1 MNRLAGLLLVIVSSA
16 TAQTPSAGAAGSLW
30 EHLQAVPWDAPYAD
44 WQRAHPQLA
53 CRQSPEGEHPT
64 LPDELWSYRCAQA
77 AHPVTSEWLFYALS
91 LDQPLAARLG
101 QFRATVQG
109 PPLSSLEDT
118 RRELATRFSA
128 RYGAGQDLDP
138 LRTPVPEPGSAFW
151 HSLRLWKGG
160 NVQIYLYLYENP
172 SEQPRLEV
180 QVRRPIVL
188 EALATQERLR
198 NLEIEQSAEAGTSLD
213 NRLAQDLGAEF
224 PRLPALMR
232 RSQPEQDQ
240 AAIQPLLLDLLQAAR
255 VSLPE
260 RRAMLMMAADRLA
273 ARLLVGERESPQWDQ
288 QRSQLARFG
297 LSFEWDQLGAAWQY
311 THDLLWRIWEEYAG
325 MPWGEQAFVLLESR
339 GWETHVGCQSGS
351 DQFGIVIQTT
361 ERFLREHTQSPHR
374 AEVQFLLAQAYETW
388 WSLSRAPEQDDYV
401 DRAKYV
407 QGADV
412 ARQRAV
418 AHYEEL
424 LQMPGA
430 GDYAAYARLVL
441 PRLKLGLD
449 TGQRRFFC
457 VYD

>member
-1 MNRLAGLLLVIVSSA
+1 MNRLAGLLLVIVSYA

-30 EHLQAVPWDAPYAD
+30 EHLQAVPWDATYAD
-44 WQRAHPQLA
+44 WQRAHLQLA

-77 AHPVTSEWLFYALS
+77 AQPVTSEWLFYALS
-91 LDQPLAARLG
+91 LDQPLAARLE
-101 QFRATVQG
+101 QFHASINGLALAELEETHREI
-109 PPLSSLEDT
+109 SLRLT
-118 RRELATRFSA
+118 A
-128 RYGAGQDLDP
+128 RYGAGVDP
-138 LRTPVPEPGSAFW
+138 GKVSEPGSAFFRNIRRW
-151 HSLRLWKGG
+151 QSGDLQLS
-160 NVQIYLYLYENP
+160 VYLFARGTEP
-172 SEQPRLEV
+172 PRLEL
-180 QVRRPIVL
+180 QARRRVL
-188 EALATQERLR
+188 LDALATEQRLR
-198 NLEIEQSAEAGTSLD
+198 DWQMDQLAEAGSPLD
-213 NRLAQDLGAEF
+213 NRLAHDLGAEF
-224 PRLPALMR
+224 PRLPALLQ

-273 ARLLVGERESPQWDQ
+273 ARLLAGERESPQWEQ
-288 QRSQLARFG
+288 QRNQLARFG
-297 LSFEWDQLGAAWQY
+297 LNFEWDELGAAWQY

-325 MPWGEQAFVLLESR
+325 MPWGEQAFVLLESH

-388 WSLSRAPEQDDYV
+388 WSLSHAPEQDDYV
-401 DRAKYV
+401 DRTKYV
-407 QGADV
+407 QGSDV

-424 LQMPGA
+424 LQMPDA

-441 PRLKLGLD
+441 PRLKLALD